1 MSENPQKRIPGPA
14 DDVAKCLANL
24 LQTPVIGYMPET
36 MIDEGPPLKLIIKWL
51 LTGELRLNQY
61 LRKDR
66 HSNSITNYFDADS
79 ILISSLING
88 NQDLRQ
94 RIFDIIKENM
104 IPRRFDR
111 IIFHEL
117 KTLHEN
123 GIVNK
128 ANINNIRNRLPEL
141 WFSSEGIPF
150 SGRVMVSVYFRWI
163 QMIECR
169 FVEKDIEQ
177 AIDYYMSIEK
187 EKPNW
192 N

>member
-1 MSENPQKRIPGPA
+1 MSHNPQKRIPSPA

-24 LQTPVIGYMPET
+24 TQRPVIGYMPET
-36 MIDEGPPLKLIIKWL
+36 LIDDGVSLRILIKEL
-51 LTGELRLNQY
+51 LTGKLKLNQY
-61 LRKDR
+61 RRFDR
-66 HSNSITNYFDADS
+66 SSDTVANYYDADS

-88 NQDLRQ
+88 SLDLRQ
-94 RIFDIIKENM
+94 RILDVIKENM

-111 IIFHEL
+111 SIFHEL
-117 KTLHEN
+117 RTLHEK
-123 GIVNK
+123 GIITK
-128 ANINNIRNRLPEL
+128 ANIHNIRKRIPEL

-150 SGRVMVSVYFRWI
+150 SSRAMVSVYFWWF

-169 FVEKDIEQ
+169 FVEKDTEQ